1 MTRHILVV
9 DQPPTPE
16 KPRQP
21 RPDELDEILDVVLA
35 QVIQVNQGAR
45 NLLECVEERL
55 VHIALEQALYKKT
68 RAAVQLGI
76 PRKQLE
82 RRAKKYQTSRKE
94 ESES

>member
-1 MTRHILVV
+1 MTKHILIV

-16 KPRQP
+16 KPRTPQ
-21 RPDELDEILDVVLA
+21 PDELDEILDVVLA
-35 QVIQVNQGAR
+35 QVIQGNQGVR

-68 RAAVQLGI
+68 RAAAQLGI

-82 RRAKKYQTSRKE
+82 RRAKKYQASQKE
-94 ESES
+94 ERES